1 MQPLAHHTLLE
12 VHGCDPSLLRHAA
25 ELKPRLLEAIRLGGG
40 TVVTELFHNF
50 APHGVS
56 GVVVI
61 TESHVAIHT
70 WPEHRYAA
78 VDIFSCGE
86 SLNHEL
92 IGRELCA
99 MLCAKEYQARTL
111 ERGCGIMGETIPPRS
126 ASHAAT

>member
-12 VHGCDPSLLRHAA
+12 VHGCDASLLRHAD

-56 GVVVI
+56 GVVII

-70 WPEHRYAA
+70 WPEHQYAA
-78 VDIFSCGE
+78 IDIFSCGE

-92 IGRELCA
+92 IGRELCRA
-99 MLCAKEYQARTL
+99 LKAKGYSSRL
-111 ERGCGIMGETIPPRS
+111 VERGCGIRS
-126 ASHAAT
+126 ESNRE

>member
-12 VHGCDPSLLRHAA
+12 VHGCDPLLLRHAD
-25 ELKPRLLEAIRLGGG
+25 ELKPRILEAIRIGGG

-78 VDIFSCGE
+78 VDIFSCGD

-92 IGRELCA
+92 IGRKLCE
-99 MLCAKEYQARTL
+99 MLGAGDWQSRTV
-111 ERGCGIMGETIPPRS
+111 ERGCGMSGLG
-126 ASHAAT
+126 

>member
-1 MQPLAHHTLLE
+1 MQSLAHHTLLE
-12 VHGCDPSLLRHAA
+12 VHGCDASLLRHAD
-25 ELKPRLLEAIRLGGG
+25 ELKPLMLQAIRAGGG

-70 WPEHRYAA
+70 WPEHAYAA

-86 SLNHEL
+86 SLQHEV
-92 IGRELCA
+92 IARELCRSLGA
-99 MLCAKEYQARTL
+99 TDYEVRTV
-111 ERGCGIMGETIPPRS
+111 ERGSGILSSPS
-126 ASHAAT
+126 